1 MASITTATS
10 GLSTAT
16 STWVGGVVP
25 VVGDKVTIAT
35 GHTVTVA
42 GTHTWG
48 DDTASGITVLGTLK
62 ASRAV
67 SSTLTARGD
76 LVISTG
82 GTLDYGTEL
91 DPIPE
96 AVTATIVLNDSA
108 TMAHNKWGLVCAD
121 AVNWAGFRMW
131 GADKNPRSS
140 IAAALSTDTTFM
152 VADAT
157 GWKVG
162 DTLVFGLSAAENTIN
177 GCRWRAITGIS
188 GGPLN
193 ALVTVGASLSY
204 ASQSGRAVANLTRN
218 VKVLGS
224 VGNTWRTHISVRVS
238 NNFNSTNAIEI
249 GPCELRLNGGGSS
262 TYQHT
267 AALNIDYRGGS
278 NAVAAVKRLYRPV
291 LHEVWAVSGSSVTPI
306 ASGGVALMTFFGNQA
321 APYIAEEPLLSS
333 QHGINAINFYSGTT
347 TVVKNAA
354 VFKCGATVSGGFS
367 QGPVAAAIDGGYF
380 NGCSTP
386 LVGSG
391 VAVSFKNATF
401 DGLSFFGQ
409 NLIAFGTANFEGCNL
424 GGSFG
429 FYGANH
435 LLTSLGNYAQF
446 TFDDCIVH
454 QTLAVVRATAA
465 LSGVSANYGV
475 TFRNRNND
483 PTQQARYSRGG
494 LTSRDNS
501 TVFRGLSSLAMSSWY
516 AGTPLVHTATV
527 DAAAGATVRIVG
539 YARFNPTH
547 GTTTPPTLQVSGL
560 GITPVLFTC
569 PAVADTWHPIDVE
582 VTNPQAYPGTF
593 TLTFTAQSASN
604 SQSAQVWFDGIAV
617 GPFVTAVRHF
627 GFTDAPSSI
636 AQTVDPRITL
646 TEAAALALP
655 VVIDHDA
662 ETITVTGTLTNRE
675 VFEACMADLCQTDN
689 QGRAIHISSVLGDDF
704 STTYTVLGSVTG
716 LFTDAAGRHVQI
728 TAPGLVAGS
737 RVQLFNIT
745 TGTEVLNA
753 VLAADGLQQA
763 AVWQADATVRLRAEH
778 ATKLPLQTLGV
789 LTSSGLA
796 YLDVQSDDTVYSGN
810 GIDGATVTEFT
821 PDGPNVQ
828 VDINDP
834 DGVTSVQR
842 LYAWMQHYQT
852 TQAGIASTFFGAV
865 SAIDSASYIID
876 QALADIHL
884 DNVGTTPV
892 RVVGGYLSRRDGSTI
907 IAATSGSIQMD
918 PGRAYVAPVAAG
930 LATAAQVSAVAAALP
945 AAVRADLQ
953 AAVLP
958 VNVARVNGLAVD
970 GTGTEADPWGPA
982 A

>member
-25 VVGDKVTIAT
+25 VVGDKVTIST

-82 GTLDYGTEL
+82 GTLDYGTEAA
-91 DPIPE
+91 PIPE
-96 AVTATIVLNDSA
+96 SVTATIVLNDSA

-162 DTLVFGLSAAENTIN
+162 DTLVFGLSASEGSVGGT
-177 GCRWRAITGIS
+177 RFRAITGIA
-188 GGPLN
+188 GGPVS
-193 ALVTVGASLSY
+193 AEVTVGADLGFS
-204 ASQSGRAVANLTRN
+204 SQAGRTVMNLTRN
-218 VKVLGS
+218 VRVRGA
-224 VGNTWRTHISVRVS
+224 VGNTWRTQISLRVS
-238 NNFNSTNAIEI
+238 NSATTAGSIEI
-249 GPCELRLNGGGSS
+249 GPCELLLNGAHASLV
-262 TYQHT
+262 YQQCG
-267 AALNIDYRGGS
+267 LNIAYGS
-278 NAVAAVKRLYRPV
+278 VSHAVAVVKRIYRPV
-291 LHEVWAVSGSSVTPI
+291 VHDVWSVAGATVVGAPGGSGY
-306 ASGGVALMTFFGNQA
+306 MYFGNQA
-321 APYIAEEPLLSS
+321 ARYLVEEPVFSS
-333 QHGINAINFYSGTT
+333 YNARVGHVAWGGGSAI
-347 TVVKNAA
+347 VRNAHA
-354 VFKCGATVSGGFS
+354 VRMAAALATGYGQGAVAFEFEGGWFEAITGGYVSGNSLSVAMRGVMFNGVANPLTPGMVYADPVLVFENCDLAGPRGIYSSNMLGFS
-367 QGPVAAAIDGGYF
+367 AGAYATANLRNCVRTSGQVLRAAA
-380 NGCSTP
+380 T
-386 LVGSG
+386 L
-391 VAVSFKNATF
+391 
-401 DGLSFFGQ
+401 
-409 NLIAFGTANFEGCNL
+409 NL
-424 GGSFG
+424 GSPDSFY
-429 FYGANH
+429 FFENE
-435 LLTSLGNYAQF
+435 
-446 TFDDCIVH
+446 
-454 QTLAVVRATAA
+454 
-465 LSGVSANYGV
+465 
-475 TFRNRNND
+475 NND
-483 PTQQARYSRGG
+483 PTQQFRYSRGG

-516 AGTPLVHTATV
+516 AAAPLVHTAAV

-737 RVQLFNIT
+737 RVQLFNVS
-745 TGTEVLNA
+745 TGTELLNA

-970 GTGTEADPWGPA
+970 GAGTDADPWGPA
-982 A
+982 T